1 MYEIQIKKGIF
12 DDWEKYNNNF
22 NDLDLVKE
30 SFKMLVNNTHKKLN
44 SNNYR
49 IINIE
54 TGEVLDDSSNDQ
66 FIFYN

>member
-22 NDLDLVKE
+22 NDLHLVKE